1 LITDFLLI
9 VLYTG
14 ILASVGYIATG
25 FTDLLSLPPLIV
37 GSMVG
42 AQVAVRLRELLPERI
57 VRIGFAASME
67 ASRWTSW
74 EAPQAFSKPKIGR
87 EDMRY
92 KRFLVKVQR

>member
-1 LITDFLLI
+1 MITDFLLI
-9 VLYTG
+9 VLFTG
-14 ILASVGYIATG
+14 TVASVGYIATG
-25 FTDLLSLPPLIV
+25 FRDLLSLPPLIV

-42 AQVAVRLRELLPERI
+42 ALVRVRLRELLLERI

-74 EAPQAFSKPKIGR
+74 EAPEAFSKPKFGR

-92 KRFLVKVQR
+92 KRFIVKVQR